1 MGQKNLHLD
10 KKGNFLLA
18 SNFVKYFRSNFL
30 NNCTGSNCSRMNDDV
45 ECISELSE
53 VNTEDVSFKRLK
65 DIRIK
70 NLNRI
75 V

>member
-1 MGQKNLHLD
+1 
-10 KKGNFLLA
+10 
-18 SNFVKYFRSNFL
+18 
-30 NNCTGSNCSRMNDDV
+30 MNDDV